1 MRIVY
6 LLTSLGVGGAEKQAL
21 AVAERMAK
29 RGHTVAV
36 LVLMPRLPEE
46 WPTAIRTLHLDVR
59 KTPAG
64 VLRGFKRGR
73 DFLREFRP
81 DQVHSHSFHANI
93 FARLLRV
100 AGLPFVVV
108 STVHNVYEGG
118 WWRMLAYRLTDR
130 LSLRT
135 VAVSQAA
142 ADRFTRLKAV
152 PWRKCSV
159 ILNGIDLDGFVP
171 DCDRRTRVR
180 AEMGIAAGSR
190 EMGVSSAGASA
201 RNSFGSLWAASLRR
215 KIIPICSAP
224 LPLSVPKDRL
234 RSYGS
239 PEMREETS
247 GRRSRRSRTELADRR
262 GNVRWLGLRRDMPA
276 LLDAADA
283 FVSASAWEGMPLAV
297 GEAMAMEKPVVATDV
312 GGVRELVGAAGVV
325 VPAKDSR
332 ALTEAMLTT
341 MQESRE
347 ALATLGRAARQRI
360 VDHFS
365 MDETADT
372 WEALYGSLI
381 VNRES

>member
-159 ILNGIDLDGFVP
+159 ILNGIDLDAFAP
-171 DCDRRTRVR
+171 DRDRGLAHARRWELQQGAGRWESPQPAR
-180 AEMGIAAGSR
+180 APS
-190 EMGVSSAGASA
+190 
-201 RNSFGSLWAASLRR
+201 SFGSLWAASLRR
-215 KIIPICSAP
+215 RTIPICSAP

-247 GRRSRRSRTELADRR
+247 GRRSRRSRKKWDRR
-262 GNVRWLGLRRDMPA
+262 GR
-276 LLDAADA
+276 
-283 FVSASAWEGMPLAV
+283 PLAWPAARYARASRRCRCICLSFGV
-297 GEAMAMEKPVVATDV
+297 GGNAARRRRGDGDGEACRCD
-312 GGVRELVGAAGVV
+312 GCRRR
-325 VPAKDSR
+325 SR
-332 ALTEAMLTT
+332 TRRSCGCCG
-341 MQESRE
+341 SRE
-347 ALATLGRAARQRI
+347 RFPGIGRSDADHDAREQGSSRYAWPCRPPAHRRSFQHGRDRRHMGGALRF
-360 VDHFS
+360 VD
-365 MDETADT
+365 
-372 WEALYGSLI
+372 
-381 VNRES
+381 REP